1 MISKKTAA
9 QVSLAGSDWV
19 QPALTRSGTTS
30 ASARKGDP
38 DAMVE
43 FELVKVQL
51 PLSPG
56 SVVKGW
62 PVPAFIFPA
71 DWRPAS
77 DHSEPPAA
85 PHHQSMIARR
95 HLRQHRGGCPSATR
109 PPPWPLRQSYA
120 APGSP
125 SDRPRSNTSEPHRR
139 VYAHNQSKKCRE
151 MLSYIQPPPLCR
163 ELSRRRLWTE
173 RAALQGRNLVV
184 GQPSSPILC
193 DRFESDSE
201 GLRADG
207 GQRVAHFDPLQRRLP
222 LGIGNV

>member
-56 SVVKGW
+56 SVVKRW

-77 DHSEPPAA
+77 DHSAPPAA
-85 PHHQSMIARR
+85 PASSIDDR
-95 HLRQHRGGCPSATR
+95 
-109 PPPWPLRQSYA
+109 
-120 APGSP
+120 AP
-125 SDRPRSNTSEPHRR
+125 
-139 VYAHNQSKKCRE
+139 A
-151 MLSYIQPPPLCR
+151 
-163 ELSRRRLWTE
+163 SRRLALGNKTAAIALEARL
-173 RAALQGRNLVV
+173 RSA
-184 GQPSSPILC
+184 
-193 DRFESDSE
+193 
-201 GLRADG
+201 
-207 GQRVAHFDPLQRRLP
+207 
-222 LGIGNV
+222 GIAVR